1 MTPELLEIHIP
12 GESIILIWL
21 PQDTSVQAWRLL
33 CQPVSAYAVG
43 EWSLDGTGGEA

>member
-12 GESIILIWL
+12 GESIILTWL
-21 PQDTSVQAWRLL
+21 PLDTGVQACRLL
-33 CQPVSAYAVG
+33 CQLGSACAVG